1 MVMFKFSS
9 SLLLFICSEVTV
21 RFPQNLTVLE
31 SDGEISFS
39 LFIAEQYDAEIC
51 ITLQAKILT
60 GVLDG
65 NVVAATGEFIH
76 GYLLNKLCITSIWSF
91 ILILCVLFVHVW
103 GEYMCVG
110 VIISFCTSIN

>member
-1 MVMFKFSS
+1 MVMFTFSS

-39 LFIAEQYDAEIC
+39 LSIAEQYDGEIC
-51 ITLQAKILT
+51 IGLQTKSVM

-65 NVVAATGEFIH
+65 NVVAATGEC
-76 GYLLNKLCITSIWSF
+76 N
-91 ILILCVLFVHVW
+91 
-103 GEYMCVG
+103 
-110 VIISFCTSIN
+110 CTSIYTF